1 MERKINLNLIEF
13 ITMKYVQLYSVVV
26 VDEN

>member
-1 MERKINLNLIEF
+1 MEIKINLNLIEF